1 MNTKRP
7 RVLVQMNRLAAYRVP
22 VFNLLSEQVD
32 LDVACFGTNG
42 RIENVRFNFIQ
53 GKPYKFGPF
62 VYNRFRADIA
72 EYDVVITGFDARN
85 LNSYYYA
92 IAHSG
97 KTILY
102 SLGYGKSLLAALM
115 RRAFHKR
122 TAATLTYTQ
131 ATAQQLIKTGVPAE
145 KVFFTGNTV
154 QVGHAPER
162 PRRSFLNVG
171 TPKPR
176 KKVEDVLMAMAMA
189 RDKLPRHVRLVLV
202 GKDVE
207 KAYGATAVRHGVADL
222 VEFHDEVRDENKLA
236 GYFAEAIAFVSGH
249 VGLSA
254 PQALGHSVPVVARAD
269 LEQGPEFE
277 CVIDGFTGRTYRSDD
292 ELAQILLDLATQPDK
307 AAELGRAG
315 LALYNRSLSADAMC
329 RRMVEAVEYVVSQ
342 DRVNLQTGIARK

>member
-53 GKPYKFGPF
+53 GKSYKFGPF
-62 VYNRFRADIA
+62 VYNRFRGDIA

-92 IAHSG
+92 IARPK

-102 SLGYGKSLLAALM
+102 CQGYGRSLLAALM

-131 ATAQQLIKTGVPAE
+131 ATAQQLIKTGVPGE
-145 KVFFTGNTV
+145 KVFFTGNTM
-154 QVGHAPER
+154 QVGGAPTR
-162 PRRSFLNVG
+162 ARRSFLHIG
-171 TPKPR
+171 RPQAR
-176 KKVEDVLMAMAMA
+176 KRIEDTLAALAMV
-189 RDKLPRHVRLVLV
+189 RDELPQYIRLVLV
-202 GKDVE
+202 GPNIE
-207 KAYGATAVRHGVADL
+207 AAYGPAAQQYGVADL
-222 VEFHDEVRDENKLA
+222 VEFHDEVWKEGDLA
-236 GYFAEAIAFVSGH
+236 ELFAEAIAFISANI
-249 VGLSA
+249 GLSA
-254 PQALGHSVPVVARAD
+254 AQALGHGVPVVARAD
-269 LEQGPEFE
+269 IGQGPEFE
-277 CVIDGFTGRTYRSDD
+277 WVIDGFTGRTYRSHE
-292 ELAQILLDLATQPDK
+292 ELTQILLDLATQPEK

-329 RRMVEAVEYVVSQ
+329 RRMVEAVEYV
-342 DRVNLQTGIARK
+342 IEA

>member
-1 MNTKRP
+1 MNSTRP
-7 RVLVQMNRLAAYRVP
+7 RVLVQMNMLAAYRVP

-42 RIENVRFNFIQ
+42 QIENVRFNFIQ

-62 VYNRFRADIA
+62 VYNRFPANIK
-72 EYDVVITGFDARN
+72 EYDVIITGFDARN
-85 LNSYYYA
+85 LNSFYYA
-92 IAHSG
+92 IAHPK

-102 SLGYGKSLLAALM
+102 CLGYGTSLLAALM
-115 RRAFHKR
+115 RRAFHRR
-122 TAATLTYTQ
+122 TVATLVYTQ
-131 ATAQQLIKTGVPAE
+131 ATAQQLIKTGVPGE
-145 KVFFTGNTV
+145 KVFFTGNTI

-162 PRRSFLNVG
+162 PRWSFLNIG

-176 KKVEDVLMAMAMA
+176 KKVEDVLKAMAMVKE
-189 RDKLPRHVRLVLV
+189 KLPPHVRLVLV
-202 GKDVE
+202 GRNVE
-207 KAYGATAVRHGVADL
+207 KAYGAAAIQHGVADL

-254 PQALGHSVPVVARAD
+254 PQALGHGVPVVARAD

-277 CVIDGFTGRTYRSDD
+277 CVVDGFTGRTYRSHD
-292 ELAQILLDLATQPDK
+292 ELAQILLDLATRPDK

-315 LALYNRSLSADAMC
+315 LALYDRSLSADAMC
-329 RRMVEAVEYVVSQ
+329 RRMVEAIEYAM
-342 DRVNLQTGIARK
+342 LQRSID

>member
-1 MNTKRP
+1 MDGTRP
-7 RVLVQMNRLAAYRVP
+7 RILMQNNRLAAYQVP
-22 VFNLLSEQVD
+22 VLNLLAERVD
-32 LDVACFGTNG
+32 FEFSCFETLGVV
-42 RIENVRFNFIQ
+42 ENVKFKVIE
-53 GKPYKFGPF
+53 GKSYKFGPF
-62 VYNRFRADIA
+62 VYNHFQANIK
-72 EYDVVITGFDARN
+72 EYDVIITGFDARN

-92 IAHSG
+92 IAHPK

-102 SLGYGKSLLAALM
+102 CLGYGKSLLAALM

-122 TAATLTYTQ
+122 TAATLVYTQ

-202 GKDVE
+202 GQGVE
-207 KAYGATAVRHGVADL
+207 RAYGAAAARHGIADL
-222 VEFHDEVRDENKLA
+222 VEFHDEVRDEDRLA
-236 GYFAEAIAFVSGH
+236 GFFAEAIAFVSGH

-254 PQALGHSVPVVARAD
+254 PQALGHGVPVVARAN

-277 CVIDGFTGRTYRSDD
+277 CVIDGFTGRTYRTLE
-292 ELAQILLDLATQPDK
+292 ELAQILLDLATRPDE

-315 LALYNRSLSADAMC
+315 LALYNQSLSADAMC
-329 RRMVEAVEYVVSQ
+329 KRMVEAIEYAVSRHAKP
-342 DRVNLQTGIARK
+342 DISK